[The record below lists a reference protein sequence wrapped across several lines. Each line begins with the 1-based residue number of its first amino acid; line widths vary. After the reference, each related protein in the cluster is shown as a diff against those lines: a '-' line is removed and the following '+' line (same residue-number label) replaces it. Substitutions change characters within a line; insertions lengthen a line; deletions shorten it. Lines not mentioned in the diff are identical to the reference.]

1 MSLSLNWNNPFHF
14 NSFIGKLDRLEDA
27 DDLEEKNQ
35 NMSMILNNGIF
46 NYSGEIQ
53 EMQLPTHI
61 KENEINMSG
70 PLNLNL
76 FGKKDNGFDKSI
88 YSIEQN
94 FNETSHLNLEEE
106 FEKENKDK
114 IGKDTGIEPII
125 ESEIEDP
132 QNDSFFH
139 ENNYF
144 IHNCNDSSIS
154 LGVNNN
160 TLNNNTLNNNTLN
173 NNTLNNNTL
182 NNNTLNNNIINNNNI
197 MNMSVLNDTKYDL
210 IDENELLKIK
220 KNLISLKL
228 SKSNNSL
235 SYTNSL
241 IKETTFN
248 NNNNKSVINDNKK
261 LFNVTKQGDDFLSS
275 NMKLNMSS
283 CLLSYKPKRGRKKL
297 LLDGVKTEVI
307 DKTFLREFKKYLKN
321 KQKEYARIF
330 EEDTTFWKE
339 FLGKSNPPFIFNSGG
354 EKIEFK
360 SFNKN
365 LLKFIFSKP
374 SANRLYSLFA
384 NDKKELAS
392 HHVLSKSK
400 MKKLNYQTY
409 AFYMF
414 YRKNLNKL
422 YSEEYSANEINLE
435 ELDIN
440 NISADLTNTSFQ

>member
-94 FNETSHLNLEEE
+94 FNETSHMNLEEE

-160 TLNNNTLNNNTLN
+160 TLI
-173 NNTLNNNTL
+173 
-182 NNNTLNNNIINNNNI
+182 NNTLNNNIINNNNI
-197 MNMSVLNDTKYDL
+197 MSMSVLNDTKYDL

-220 KNLISLKL
+220 KNLISLKF

-241 IKETTFN
+241 TKETTFN

-297 LLDGVKTEVI
+297 LLNGVKTEVI

-330 EEDTTFWKE
+330 EEDATFWKE
-339 FLGKSNPPFIFNSGG
+339 FLANSNPPFSFTSGG
-354 EKIEFK
+354 EKVEFK
-360 SFNKN
+360 SYNKN

-392 HHVLSKSK
+392 HHLLSKRK
-400 MKKLNYQTY
+400 MKKIDYQTY

-440 NISADLTNTSFQ
+440 NISADLINTSFQ

>member
-1 MSLSLNWNNPFHF
+1 M
-14 NSFIGKLDRLEDA
+14 
-27 DDLEEKNQ
+27 
-35 NMSMILNNGIF
+35 
-46 NYSGEIQ
+46 
-53 EMQLPTHI
+53 
-61 KENEINMSG
+61 
-70 PLNLNL
+70 
-76 FGKKDNGFDKSI
+76 
-88 YSIEQN
+88 
-94 FNETSHLNLEEE
+94 NLEEE

-160 TLNNNTLNNNTLN
+160 TLI
-173 NNTLNNNTL
+173 NNTL

-197 MNMSVLNDTKYDL
+197 MSMSVLNDTKYDL

-220 KNLISLKL
+220 KNIISLKF

-241 IKETTFN
+241 TKETTFN

-297 LLDGVKTEVI
+297 LLNGVKTEVI

-330 EEDTTFWKE
+330 EEDATFWKE
-339 FLGKSNPPFIFNSGG
+339 FLANSNPPFSFTSGG
-354 EKIEFK
+354 EKVEFK
-360 SFNKN
+360 SYNKN

-392 HHVLSKSK
+392 HHLLSKRK
-400 MKKLNYQTY
+400 MKKIDYQTY

-440 NISADLTNTSFQ
+440 NISADLINTSFQ

>member
-14 NSFIGKLDRLEDA
+14 NSFIGKLDRLEDV

-46 NYSGEIQ
+46 NFSGEMQ
-53 EMQLPTHI
+53 EMQLPTNI
-61 KENEINMSG
+61 KESEMNVSEH
-70 PLNLNL
+70 LNLNL
-76 FGKKDNGFDKSI
+76 FGKKDNGFDKSS

-94 FNETSHLNLEEE
+94 FNENSHMNLEEE

-144 IHNCNDSSIS
+144 IHSSIS

-160 TLNNNTLNNNTLN
+160 NNITNNNNNSTNNNN
-173 NNTLNNNTL
+173 
-182 NNNTLNNNIINNNNI
+182 NNNNI

-220 KNLISLKL
+220 KNIISLKF
-228 SKSNNSL
+228 SKSNNSI

-241 IKETTFN
+241 TKETTFN

-297 LLDGVKTEVI
+297 LLNGVKTEVI

-330 EEDTTFWKE
+330 EEDATFWKE
-339 FLGKSNPPFIFNSGG
+339 FLANSNPPFSFTSGG
-354 EKIEFK
+354 EKVEFK
-360 SFNKN
+360 SYNKN

-392 HHVLSKSK
+392 HHLLSKRK
-400 MKKLNYQTY
+400 MKKIDYQTY

-440 NISADLTNTSFQ
+440 NISADLINTSFQ